1 MNNWQPCLKELT
13 GLDGRDMTVSLRR
26 LDAAFFPFR
35 LETFLCVSHME
46 VGRLPLTPR
55 LDSNP
60 YGTTYFAAATRRP
73 RNEIEMAVSPR
84 FSDVIQFSYLFMY
97 FHTSVNILTL
107 LIRAI
112 CAIL

>member
-26 LDAAFFPFR
+26 LDAAFFRFR
-35 LETFLCVSHME
+35 LETFLCVGHME

-60 YGTTYFAAATRRP
+60 YGTTYFAARRTDH
-73 RNEIEMAVSPR
+73 EMKLKW
-84 FSDVIQFSYLFMY
+84 QFSRDLVTLYNFPIYLCTFIHLSI
-97 FHTSVNILTL
+97 F
-107 LIRAI
+107 
-112 CAIL
+112 